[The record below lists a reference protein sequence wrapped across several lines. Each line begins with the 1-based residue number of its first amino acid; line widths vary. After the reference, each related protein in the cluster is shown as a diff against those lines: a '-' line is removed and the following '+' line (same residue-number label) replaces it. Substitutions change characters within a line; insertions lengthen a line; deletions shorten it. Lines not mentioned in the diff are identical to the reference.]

1 MGKDGNLGSLDF
13 GELNV
18 FISSE
23 KGHEGGDVLCLSKRC
38 CSKKKLMSYP
48 IANSIIEPKLPFHRK
63 AGVEQKNFITCMIR
77 RGVRSDVQMSCTET
91 RFQKCSQSGKNG
103 SKHPMLSI
111 PMAYNVISCKKNRKK
126 HSKTQNR

>member
-23 KGHEGGDVLCLSKRC
+23 KGHEGGDVLHLSKRC

-48 IANSIIEPKLPFHRK
+48 IANSIIEAKLPFH
-63 AGVEQKNFITCMIR
+63 QKIPSRATKFHHMYDLCLSFRQGATPMMMISITMILIIII
-77 RGVRSDVQMSCTET
+77 GLAPPPKTET
-91 RFQKCSQSGKNG
+91 LRVQGAF
-103 SKHPMLSI
+103 PMVKVGLNIKI
-111 PMAYNVISCKKNRKK
+111 PS
-126 HSKTQNR
+126 